1 MFFFL
6 AFLNALSAI
15 SLYLT
20 HYPNEG
26 LMTLGAINVVLA
38 LAMLIM
44 GVIEYM
50 TERR

>member
-1 MFFFL
+1 MFFAL

-15 SLYLT
+15 SVYLT
-20 HYPNEG
+20 HTHEG
-26 LMTLGAINVVLA
+26 MLTLAAINMIIA